1 MRQCHPDLVG
11 ETEGSAFA
19 TVLNDIYE
27 VGNALCLLQQAACSL
42 LHLLCLQNPT

>member
-11 ETEGSAFA
+11 EAEGSTFA

-27 VGNALCLLQQAACSL
+27 VDG
-42 LHLLCLQNPT
+42 